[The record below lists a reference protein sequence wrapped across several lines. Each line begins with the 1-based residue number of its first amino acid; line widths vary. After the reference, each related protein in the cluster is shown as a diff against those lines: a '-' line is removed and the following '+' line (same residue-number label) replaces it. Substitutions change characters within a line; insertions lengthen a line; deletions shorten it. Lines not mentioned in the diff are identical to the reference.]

1 MEPESLCLH
10 GGYTPGNGEP
20 RVLPIAQSTT
30 FTYEST
36 AAVARLFDLQDEGFF
51 YTRLANPTIDAV
63 ERKIAELEGGVGALC
78 TASGQAANL
87 LAILN
92 VARSGDH
99 IISTASIYGG
109 TFNLFAVTLKKM
121 GIEVTFVDQTA
132 PDAEIEKA
140 IRPETRAIFGETLT
154 NPSLDVLDIERMAAL
169 AHRHGLPLI
178 VDNTFA
184 TPILCRPFDFG
195 ADIVVHSTTKY
206 MDGHAVQMGGVIVD
220 SGRFDWTQG
229 RFPEFTEPDASYHG
243 LIYTQT
249 FGKAA
254 YIVKARVQLMR
265 DLGCCQ
271 TPQGAFYLNLGLET
285 LPLRMRQHC
294 ANAEAVARHLAAHPK
309 VESVTCCALE
319 EAQAEL
325 YAALARKL
333 REQVLA
339 DVDEKGLAKSQMSIL
354 DALLK
359 LRQICCHPRLLKLDL
374 PGFSN
379 NLPSGKFDAF
389 KDMIMEIVEGGHK
402 VLVFSQFVQMLHIIR
417 QWLEFEKM
425 PFCYLDG
432 ASKDRFEQV
441 DRFNNSPD
449 IPVFLISLKAGGTGL
464 NLTSAD
470 YVIHY
475 DPWWNPAVESQATDR
490 THRIG
495 QTRQVFSYKLICENT
510 VEEKILKL
518 QEAKRGVA
526 DAIIPGQDTWKS
538 LTREDLEMLF
548 EV

>member
-1 MEPESLCLH
+1 MNISENPYNRHKSSREEGIRACNGPDAPHSQDCNTHEESMEPESLCLH

-271 TPQGAFYLNLGLET
+271 TPQGAFYLFPKCDSFFGKKDGDRVINNADDLAMYLLEVGHVACVGGTSFGAPECIRMSYATSDENIVESMRRIKET
-285 LPLRMRQHC
+285 L
-294 ANAEAVARHLAAHPK
+294 AR
-309 VESVTCCALE
+309 
-319 EAQAEL
+319 
-325 YAALARKL
+325 
-333 REQVLA
+333 
-339 DVDEKGLAKSQMSIL
+339 
-354 DALLK
+354 LK
-359 LRQICCHPRLLKLDL
+359 
-374 PGFSN
+374 
-379 NLPSGKFDAF
+379 
-389 KDMIMEIVEGGHK
+389 
-402 VLVFSQFVQMLHIIR
+402 
-417 QWLEFEKM
+417 
-425 PFCYLDG
+425 
-432 ASKDRFEQV
+432 
-441 DRFNNSPD
+441 
-449 IPVFLISLKAGGTGL
+449 
-464 NLTSAD
+464 
-470 YVIHY
+470 
-475 DPWWNPAVESQATDR
+475 
-490 THRIG
+490 
-495 QTRQVFSYKLICENT
+495 
-510 VEEKILKL
+510 
-518 QEAKRGVA
+518 
-526 DAIIPGQDTWKS
+526 
-538 LTREDLEMLF
+538 
-548 EV
+548 